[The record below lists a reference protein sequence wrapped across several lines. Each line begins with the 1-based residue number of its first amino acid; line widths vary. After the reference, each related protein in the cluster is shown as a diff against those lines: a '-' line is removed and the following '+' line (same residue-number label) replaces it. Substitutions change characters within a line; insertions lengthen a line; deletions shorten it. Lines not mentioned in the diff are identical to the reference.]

1 MTKSCLIGLCF
12 LLMANAGAAQLK
24 VLSPEELKAKVVEIT
39 TAQNQVML
47 KGSTQVDVDKLF
59 ALYSDDFVYRHDAYG
74 GNYSK
79 DELYSNTLRLLAMGK
94 YDKTEPRYR
103 IISQIP
109 GLNAVAVERQEKH
122 KGVVKSHLAVFEFS
136 ENKVTK
142 ISEYWK

>member
-1 MTKSCLIGLCF
+1 MKKTWLASLCF
-12 LLMANAGAAQLK
+12 LLMANADAAQLK
-24 VLSPEELKAKVVEIT
+24 VLSSEELKAKVVEIT
-39 TAQNQVML
+39 AAQNQVML
-47 KGSTQVDVDKLF
+47 KGSTQADVDKLF
-59 ALYSDDFVYRHDAYG
+59 SLYSDDFVYRHDAYG

-79 DELYSNTLRLLAMGK
+79 DELYANTLRLLAMGK

-109 GLNAVAVERQEKH
+109 GYNGIAVERQEVH
-122 KGVVKSHLAVFEFS
+122 KGVVENHLAVFEFR

>member
-1 MTKSCLIGLCF
+1 MKKIWLASLCF
-12 LLMANAGAAQLK
+12 LLTASAGAEQLK

-39 TAQNQVML
+39 AAQNQVML
-47 KGSTQVDVDKLF
+47 KGSTQADVDKLF

-79 DELYSNTLRLLAMGK
+79 EQLYTNTLRLLAMGK

-103 IISQIP
+103 IISQIS
-109 GLNAVAVERQEKH
+109 GYNGVAVERQEKY
-122 KGVVKSHLAVFEFS
+122 KGVVKNHLAVFEFR

>member
-1 MTKSCLIGLCF
+1 MRKLWWTGLCF
-12 LLMANAGAAQLK
+12 LVIANAAAAQLK
-24 VLSPEELKAKVVEIT
+24 VLSPEELTAKVVEIT
-39 TAQNQVML
+39 EAQNQVML
-47 KGSTQVDVDKLF
+47 KGSTQADVDKLF
-59 ALYSDDFVYRHDAYG
+59 ALYSDDFVYRHDVYG

-79 DELYSNTLRLLAMGK
+79 EQLYANTLRLLAMGK

-122 KGVVKSHLAVFEFS
+122 KGVVKNHLAVFEFS
-136 ENKVTK
+136 EDKVTK

>member
-1 MTKSCLIGLCF
+1 MKRIWLAGVCF
-12 LLMANAGAAQLK
+12 LMMANADAVQLK

-39 TAQNQVML
+39 AAQNQVML
-47 KGSTQVDVDKLF
+47 QGSTQADVDKLF

-79 DELYSNTLRLLAMGK
+79 DELYTNTLRLLAMGK

-109 GLNAVAVERQEKH
+109 GYNGIAVERQEVH
-122 KGVVKSHLAVFEFS
+122 KGVVKNHLAVFEFR